1 MSNLWDS
8 FRQRVVSSVNQFD
21 YAQNPLKVASRFL
34 GGEGDTSDAQIKDMV
49 ERVYGPALKRGDVK
63 PWKEGDLESGRVPP
77 IRVAERIDMTQL
89 AADLPQKFNTIVKS
103 EYRPS
108 RGAEKKDKFY
118 SFRDK
123 NQMGQIFKVMYSTGV
138 LQKMKKGKS
147 YNIGYRRDV
156 EKGDADFALA
166 NSFVGL
172 ERFQVSVGEDKKGK
186 YLAVYDPW
194 DIDKYKWA
202 GSKKIIPGF
211 QFYDRVYF
219 QGPKQKLRKQK
230 TEDNLINVMKRM

>member
-1 MSNLWDS
+1 MSSLWDS
-8 FRQRVVSSVNQFD
+8 LRQRVISSVNQFD
-21 YAQNPLKVASRFL
+21 YAQDPLKVVGRFI
-34 GGEGDTSDAQIKDMV
+34 GGEGDTSDAQIKDMT

-63 PWKEGDLESGRVPP
+63 PWEKGDLESGRIPP
-77 IRVAERIDMTQL
+77 ARVAERIDMVQL
-89 AADLPQKFNTIVKS
+89 AANLPQKFDTLVKS
-103 EYRPS
+103 KYSPS
-108 RGAEKKDKFY
+108 KGAEKGDKFY

-123 NQMGQIFKVMYSTGV
+123 DQMGQVFKVMYSTGV

-147 YNIGYRRDV
+147 YNVGYKSDV

-166 NSFVGL
+166 GSFVGL
-172 ERFQVSVGEDKKGK
+172 ERFQVSIGEDKKGK

-202 GSKKIIPGF
+202 GSQKVIPGF
-211 QFYDRVYF
+211 QFYDRIYLE
-219 QGPKQKLRKQK
+219 GPKKKLRKPK

>member
-1 MSNLWDS
+1 MPSLWDS

-21 YAQNPLKVASRFL
+21 YAQNPLKVAGRFI
-34 GGEGDTSDAQIKDMV
+34 GGEGDTSDAQIKDMT
-49 ERVYGPALKRGDVK
+49 ERIYGPALKRGDVK
-63 PWKEGDLESGRVPP
+63 PWEKGDLESGRIPP
-77 IRVAERIDMTQL
+77 IRVAERIDMVQL
-89 AADLPQKFNTIVKS
+89 AADLPQKFNTIIKS

-108 RGAEKKDKFY
+108 KGSEKKDKFY

-123 NQMGQIFKVMYSTGV
+123 NQMESIFKVVVNTGV

-147 YNIGYRRDV
+147 YNIGYKSDV
-156 EKGDADFALA
+156 EKGDADFALSRA
-166 NSFVGL
+166 FVGL
-172 ERFQVSVGEDKKGK
+172 DRFQVSIGEDKKGK

-202 GSKKIIPGF
+202 GSQKVIPGF

-219 QGPKQKLRKQK
+219 GSPKQKLRKPK
-230 TEDNLINVMKRM
+230 TEDNLINIMKRM